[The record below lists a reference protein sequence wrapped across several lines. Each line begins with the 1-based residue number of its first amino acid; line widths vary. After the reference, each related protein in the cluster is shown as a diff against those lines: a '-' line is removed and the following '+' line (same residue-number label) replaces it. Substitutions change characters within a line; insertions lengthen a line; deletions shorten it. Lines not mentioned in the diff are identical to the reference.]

1 MRENVGVHRDALELI
16 AVLYRDDGV
25 QVNAFLRRV
34 QIAADASA
42 YAKLMSAPIEI
53 MQEIAI
59 PVADHYYLRT
69 AFHETPTGRIG
80 ALEVPTEWIK
90 VTPQT
95 TVHET
100 SAP

>member
-1 MRENVGVHRDALELI
+1 MSIPRETAEPVIACRD
-16 AVLYRDDGV
+16 VRKSYGTGNV
-25 QVNAFLRRV
+25 QVHALRGVDLRISRGSFV
-34 QIAADASA
+34 A
-42 YAKLMSAPIEI
+42 I
-53 MQEIAI
+53 MGPSGSGKSTLLNI
-59 PVADHYYLRT
+59 L
-69 AFHETPTGRIG
+69 G